1 MKPREPRVPPR
12 PIPTKRRLLNA
23 FWIRE
28 PVELDGAALYALLVI
43 AILALLGL
51 VWTLVELAQ

>member
-1 MKPREPRVPPR
+1 MKPRVPPR

-28 PVELDGAALYALLVI
+28 ASGLDSPAYLYALLVI

-51 VWTLVELAQ
+51 VWILAELTQ